1 MTGNGI
7 FHIPTRLI
15 HSTIKE
21 YEGKYKP
28 ELLFEDGEVIERI
41 KEHPMA
47 HWKIN
52 NGE

>member
-7 FHIPTRLI
+7 SHILTRLI

-28 ELLFEDGEVIERI
+28 ELLFDDCDIIERI

-52 NGE
+52 NAE